1 MLNLSAK
8 RVCSRKEGGE
18 RGLVTRHL
26 LPASQVWKIAQGIAR
41 RFGGGERERK
51 RDCLWDPGRRGQ
63 ILLPVGRI
71 YCEPFL
77 NQQRGHVLL
86 ILDRIML
93 CKSIYQNEGQDFSK
107 LPFFTAQNTVD
118 ILVLHVA

>member
-41 RFGGGERERK
+41 RFGGGERERERETVYGIRGGEDK
-51 RDCLWDPGRRGQ
+51 SSCLWAAF
-63 ILLPVGRI
+63 IANH
-71 YCEPFL
+71 F
-77 NQQRGHVLL
+77 
-86 ILDRIML
+86 
-93 CKSIYQNEGQDFSK
+93 
-107 LPFFTAQNTVD
+107 
-118 ILVLHVA
+118 